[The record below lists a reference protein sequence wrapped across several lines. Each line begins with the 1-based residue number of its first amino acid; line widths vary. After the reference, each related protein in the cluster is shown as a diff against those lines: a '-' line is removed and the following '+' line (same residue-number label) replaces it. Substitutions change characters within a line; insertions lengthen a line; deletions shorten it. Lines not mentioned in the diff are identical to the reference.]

1 MRGNA
6 LGYLIC
12 TKIKNQL
19 ISFLKKPVRLI
30 YVLLFVGLIGLTV
43 FGGNRGAGETDRKI
57 RDISEL
63 TAGLHLLLIGIFSIN
78 FYAGLNAG
86 GSIFKMSDV
95 NVLFP
100 SPLKPRNILFYAL
113 FQQLGTS
120 LLIGIFILFQ
130 YSSLHIYYNLSFWGL
145 ILIFL
150 TYSIVVFFSQTMATI
165 VYTFVSDSDR
175 KKRNA
180 KLLFLLLLLAEIF
193 YLGLRLLENHT
204 NALGA
209 ALASANSL
217 PFRLFPFAGWLGS
230 AASGVL
236 TGAYLEA
243 GLWLGLSM
251 LAFFGA
257 VSVISHSKRE
267 YYEDVLAMAE
277 NMQTVVNSS
286 RDGIAPEAAPRHIKV
301 GKQGLRRGEGAQV
314 FFYKHLLENRRM
326 SKLWVKPLSL
336 FFVVMCIGF
345 ALFMKNG
352 GLIPVFAFAAYLQ
365 IFTVG
370 IGRFGREIQKPY
382 IYLIP
387 EPPFK
392 KMVFALAETLPTE
405 LLEGTLLFLPVA
417 FILQIPLP
425 VLLLCIL
432 ARLSFSTLFLASSIL
447 IDRIW
452 GGALSK
458 ATGMLLYILVDVGLA
473 LPGVALAIVLR
484 VTGIT
489 PIGTAATALLALVLC
504 NIPISALIIYLC
516 RNMLQHAEL

>member
-6 LGYLIC
+6 LGYLIR

-19 ISFLKKPVRLI
+19 VSFFKKPVRLI
-30 YVLLFVGLIGLTV
+30 YVLLFLALIGFTV
-43 FGGNRGAGETDRKI
+43 FGGNRGAAADREL

-63 TAGLHLLLIGIFSIN
+63 TAGLNLLLIAIFSIN
-78 FYAGLNAG
+78 FYTSLNAG

-95 NVLFP
+95 NFLFP
-100 SPLKPRNILFYAL
+100 SPIKPRNILFYAL

-120 LLIGIFILFQ
+120 MLIGVFILFQ
-130 YSSLHIYYNLSFWGL
+130 YSSLHVYYNLSFLGL

-150 TYSIVVFFSQTMATI
+150 TYSITVFFSQTVAMI

-180 KLLFLLLLLAEIF
+180 KLIFLLLLLAEIF
-193 YLGLRLLENHT
+193 YLGLRLLGGGSDV
-204 NALGA
+204 LGTAFA
-209 ALASANSL
+209 AANSL
-217 PFRLFPFAGWLGS
+217 PFRLFPFAGWLGTT
-230 AASGVL
+230 AAGIL

-243 GLWLGLSM
+243 GLWLALGVLV
-251 LAFFGA
+251 FWGA
-257 VSVISHSKRE
+257 VSLISRTKRE

-277 NMQTVVNSS
+277 NFQTVMNGA

-301 GKQGLRRGEGAQV
+301 GKQGLRKGEGAQV

-326 SKLWVKPLSL
+326 SKLWLKPLSL
-336 FFVVMCIGF
+336 FFMAMCIGF
-345 ALFMKNG
+345 SLFMKKE
-352 GLIPVFAFAAYLQ
+352 GLIPIFAFTAYLQ

-370 IGRFGREIQKPY
+370 IGRFGRETQKPY

-392 KMVFALAETLPTE
+392 KMVYALAETLPTE
-405 LLEGTLLFLPVA
+405 LLEGTLLFVPVG
-417 FILQIPLP
+417 FILRLSAP
-425 VLLLCIL
+425 VVLLCIL
-432 ARLSFSTLFLASSIL
+432 ARLSFSALFLASSIL

-458 ATGMLLYILVDVGLA
+458 AAGMFFYLLVDVILA
-473 LPGVALAIVLR
+473 LPGAALAIVL
-484 VTGIT
+484 GA
-489 PIGTAATALLALVLC
+489 IGFMPFGMAATALFAFVLC
-504 NIPISALIIYLC
+504 NVPISALVLYLC
-516 RNMLQHAEL
+516 RDMLQFAEL

>member
-6 LGYLIC
+6 LGYLIR

-19 ISFLKKPVRLI
+19 ISFFKKPIRLI
-30 YVLLFVGLIGLTV
+30 YVLLFAGLIGFTV
-43 FGGNRGAGETDRKI
+43 FGGNQGAAEADRKI

-63 TAGLHLLLIGIFSIN
+63 TAGLNLLLIAIFSIN

-95 NVLFP
+95 NFLFP
-100 SPLKPRNILFYAL
+100 SPLKSRNILFYAL
-113 FQQLGTS
+113 VQQLGTS
-120 LLIGIFILFQ
+120 LLIGVFILFQ

-145 ILIFL
+145 ILVFL
-150 TYSIVVFFSQTMATI
+150 IYSIVVFFSQTMATI

-193 YLGLRLLENHT
+193 YLGLRLLNGR
-204 NALGA
+204 NDILGTTFA
-209 ALASANSL
+209 AVNSL
-217 PFRLFPFAGWLGS
+217 PFQLFPFAGWFGS
-230 AASGVL
+230 AAAGIL
-236 TGAYLEA
+236 TGSYLEA
-243 GLWLGLSM
+243 GLWLALSM

-257 VSVISHSKRE
+257 VSVISRSKRE

-277 NMQTVVNSS
+277 NLQTVVNSS

-301 GKQGLRRGEGAQV
+301 GKQGLQKGVGAQV

-345 ALFMKNG
+345 SLFMKKE
-352 GLIPVFAFAAYLQ
+352 GLIPIFAFAAYLQ

-392 KMVFALAETLPTE
+392 KMVYALAEALPTE
-405 LLEGTLLFLPVA
+405 LVEGTLLFVPVA
-417 FILQIPLP
+417 FILRLP
-425 VLLLCIL
+425 VSILLLCIL
-432 ARLSFSTLFLASSIL
+432 ARLSFSALFLASSIL

-458 ATGMLLYILVDVGLA
+458 AAGMLLYILIDVILA
-473 LPGVALAIVLR
+473 LPGVALAIVLS
-484 VTGIT
+484 VTGFT
-489 PIGTAATALLALVLC
+489 PFGTAATALLALMLC
-504 NIPISALIIYLC
+504 NVPISALLIYLC
-516 RNMLQHAEL
+516 RNMLQYAEL